1 MKVTLL
7 TYTPDAE
14 KAVAAAARLCYSATD
29 ACDLYDGMDD
39 EKAEKLLQKLVKSG
53 HYSPFEH
60 ASFTFAIDGISRA
73 CSHQFVRHRLASYS
87 QKSQRYVKEKDFDY
101 VVPVS
106 IACNKDALQKF
117 VDIVVKTRI
126 CYDELVEAGIPAE
139 DARYLLPNACET
151 NIVVTMNAR
160 ELRHFFSLRC
170 CSRAQWEIR
179 AVAMQMLRLAQEAA
193 PLLFE
198 GTGASCVS
206 QGVCY
211 EGDMCC
217 KKGLVEIRRR

>member
-60 ASFTFAIDGISRA
+60 ASFTFAIDGISRV
-73 CSHQFVRHRLASYS
+73 CSHQLVRHRLASYS
-87 QKSQRYVKEKDFDY
+87 QKSQRYVKEKAFDY
-101 VVPVS
+101 VVPLS
-106 IACNKDALQKF
+106 ILRYKIGFHKC
-117 VDIVVKTRI
+117 VVLMQQIQT

-160 ELRHFFSLRC
+160 ELRHFFTLRC

-179 AVAMQMLRLAQEAA
+179 EVAREMLRLAQEAA

-198 GTGASCVS
+198 GAGASCVS

-217 KKGLVEIRRR
+217 KKGKVEIRRR

>member
-7 TYTPDAE
+7 THTPEAE

-29 ACDLYDGMDD
+29 GCDLFEGMDD
-39 EKAEKLLQKLVKSG
+39 EKVERLLQKLVKSG

-60 ASFTFAIDGISRA
+60 ANFTFAIDGISRA
-73 CSHQFVRHRLASYS
+73 CSHQLVRHRLASYS
-87 QKSQRYVKEKDFDY
+87 QKSQRYVKEGDFDY
-101 VVPVS
+101 VMPAS
-106 IACNKDALQKF
+106 IRFALSKPKKYAALMRQIQEF
-117 VDIVVKTRI
+117 
-126 CYDELVEAGIPAE
+126 YDELVADGISAE
-139 DARYLLPNACET
+139 DARYVLPNACKT

-179 AVAMQMLRLAQEAA
+179 AVANEMLALAKEAA

-198 GTGASCVS
+198 NAGATCVS

-217 KKGLVEIRRR
+217 KKGKVDIRQR

>member
-14 KAVAAAARLCYSATD
+14 KVVAAAARLCYSPTD
-29 ACDLYDGMDD
+29 ASDLFEGMDED
-39 EKAEKLLQKLVKSG
+39 KAERLLQKLVKSG

-60 ASFTFAIDGISRA
+60 ANFTFAIDGISRA
-73 CSHQFVRHRLASYS
+73 CSHQLVRHRLASYS
-87 QKSQRYVKEKDFDY
+87 QKSQRYVKEKAFDY
-101 VVPVS
+101 VVPAS
-106 IACNKDALQKF
+106 IRRDEERLKKYEALMQQ
-117 VDIVVKTRI
+117 IQE
-126 CYDELVEAGIPAE
+126 CYDELVEDGVQAE

-160 ELRHFFSLRC
+160 ELRHFFGLRC
-170 CSRAQWEIR
+170 CTRAQWEIR
-179 AVAMQMLRLAQEAA
+179 AMANAMLKAVQEVA

-198 GTGASCVS
+198 GAGPSCIS
-206 QGVCY
+206 QGICY

>member
-29 ACDLYDGMDD
+29 ASDLYDGMDD

-60 ASFTFAIDGISRA
+60 ANFTFAIDGISRA
-73 CSHQFVRHRLASYS
+73 CSHQLVRHRLASYS
-87 QKSQRYVKEKDFDY
+87 QKSQRYVKEKAFDY
-101 VVPVS
+101 VVPAS
-106 IACNKDALQKF
+106 IRRDEERLKKYEALMQQIQ
-117 VDIVVKTRI
+117 D
-126 CYDELVEAGIPAE
+126 CYDELVEDGVQAE
-139 DARYLLPNACET
+139 DARYLLPNACKT

-179 AVAMQMLRLAQEAA
+179 AVANEMLALVKDAA

-198 GTGASCVS
+198 NAGATCVS

-217 KKGLVEIRRR
+217 KKGKVEIRQR

>member
-7 TYTPDAE
+7 THTPEAE

-29 ACDLYDGMDD
+29 GCDLFEGMDD
-39 EKAEKLLQKLVKSG
+39 EKVDKLLQKLVKSG

-73 CSHQFVRHRLASYS
+73 CSHQLVRHRLASYS
-87 QKSQRYVKEKDFDY
+87 QKSQRYVKEKKFGYVIPGSIVRNKIGFNRFDA
-101 VVPVS
+101 VMRE
-106 IACNKDALQKF
+106 IQA
-117 VDIVVKTRI
+117 
-126 CYDELVEAGIPAE
+126 CYDELIEIGIPAE
-139 DARYLLPNACET
+139 DARYLLPNACLT

-179 AVAMQMLRLAQEAA
+179 RMAKAMLKEAREVA

-198 GTGASCVS
+198 GAGPSCIS
-206 QGVCY
+206 QGICY

-217 KKGLVEIRRR
+217 KKGKVEIRQR

>member
-29 ACDLYDGMDD
+29 ASDLYDGMDD

-73 CSHQFVRHRLASYS
+73 CSHQLVRHRLASYS
-87 QKSQRYVKEKDFDY
+87 QKSQRYVKEKAFAYVMPASLRSRGFDKCRTLMQQ
-101 VVPVS
+101 
-106 IACNKDALQKF
+106 IQ
-117 VDIVVKTRI
+117 T
-126 CYDELVEAGIPAE
+126 CYDELVEAGVPAE

-151 NIVVTMNAR
+151 NTVVTMNAR
-160 ELRHFFSLRC
+160 ELRHFFTLRC

-179 AVAMQMLRLAQEAA
+179 EVAREMLALAQEVA

-198 GTGASCVS
+198 GAGASCIS